1 MTPQIGLA
9 SSLPTLSSSSFPGRI
24 IFLVAISRLR
34 SPYAFLFFPFNIRQI
49 ARPHW
54 IEPEPKKCTSI
65 ALPTPDLFI
74 SLCAKPACATI
85 FQPCGFLLSQPSC
98 RAGRAIQGLS
108 NFSSFSPTT
117 TDRQFATLA
126 RIISSAIPCKKT
138 ASVCPCV
145 CSSSGRLSTLQEEG
159 DL

>member
-1 MTPQIGLA
+1 MSRFHVYVVRTP
-9 SSLPTLSSSSFPGRI
+9 F
-24 IFLVAISRLR
+24 
-34 SPYAFLFFPFNIRQI
+34 FFPLQHSTNCQTALDR
-49 ARPHW
+49 ARA
-54 IEPEPKKCTSI
+54 KKCTSI

-108 NFSSFSPTT
+108 NFSSFSPPT

-138 ASVCPCV
+138 ASVCVRVFVLLLGASPLCRGKV
-145 CSSSGRLSTLQEEG
+145 TYDDDRCHPLPSWRWRWYKFWLDSGP
-159 DL
+159 